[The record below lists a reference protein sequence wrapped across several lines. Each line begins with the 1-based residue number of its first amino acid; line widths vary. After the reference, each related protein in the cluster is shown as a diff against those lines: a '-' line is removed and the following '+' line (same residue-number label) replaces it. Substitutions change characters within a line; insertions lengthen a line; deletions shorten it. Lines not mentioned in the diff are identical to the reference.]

1 MVTRI
6 LVVDDEPKILH
17 AIEEHLRLEGFQVTT
32 SENPLQAE
40 KMALSGET
48 DLMILDVMMPR
59 RSGFEV
65 CKHIRQVS
73 DLPIVLLTAR
83 SDELDKLVGLELG
96 ADDYITKPFSLRE
109 LTARIRTILRRSN
122 KPLSNEAEVLNVGP
136 ISLDLTRYEAWLG
149 GMPLTLTPTEVK
161 ILHMLISHPGQVF
174 SRLQILEHA
183 FGDAY
188 EGYERTIDTHISN
201 IRRKIDTDST
211 RQSWIRSV
219 YGIGYKFSDARD

>member
-1 MVTRI
+1 MTRI
-6 LVVDDEPKILH
+6 LVVDDEPKILN

-40 KMALSGET
+40 KMALSGEI
-48 DLMILDVMMPR
+48 DLMILDVMMPH

-83 SDELDKLVGLELG
+83 SDELDKLIGLELG

-109 LTARIRTILRRSN
+109 LTARIRTILRRSS

-136 ISLDLTRYEAWLG
+136 ISLDLTRYEAWLD

-211 RQSWIRSV
+211 RPSWIRSV